1 MGYDEKDIDML
12 LENWYIAK
20 QELSVLEK
28 KIEKYKKYAEM
39 IMDGEDENCLSNSRY
54 TLSRREMNRTILAKD
69 NVPKDIWNKYSK
81 NITYSMITIRKNK

>member
-54 TLSRREMNRTILAKD
+54 TLSRREMNRTILAKND
-69 NVPKDIWNKYSK
+69 VPKDIWNKYSK

>member
-12 LENWYIAK
+12 LENWYTAK

-39 IMDGEDENCLSNSRY
+39 VMDGEDENCLSNSRY
-54 TLSRREMNRTILAKD
+54 ILSRREMNRTILAKD
-69 NVPKDIWNKYSK
+69 DVPKDIWNKYSK

>member
-1 MGYDEKDIDML
+1 MGYDKKDIDML
-12 LENWYIAK
+12 LENWYAAK

-39 IMDGEDENCLSNSRY
+39 VMDGEDENCLSNSRY

-69 NVPKDIWNKYSK
+69 DVPKDIWNKYSK

>member
-12 LENWYIAK
+12 LENWYTAK

-28 KIEKYKKYAEM
+28 KIEKYKKYADM
-39 IMDGEDENCLSNSRY
+39 VMDKEDENCLANSRY

-69 NVPKDIWNKYSK
+69 DVPRDIWNKYSK